1 MDVRQLHRV
10 ILRLT
15 DLAREAAVNAGD
27 PPSSPAELTVLDD
40 VLAHPGSSVRLV
52 TERTG
57 LVQSQVSTTVA
68 RLTSRGLLCTEADP
82 ADRRRTLVTPSQTL
96 LRTIE
101 ERTARTVDD
110 LLGLRFGESEAARVV
125 RMLIDL
131 DELFAS
137 PPT

>member
-1 MDVRQLHRV
+1 M